1 MRTAST
7 PSSNTRDDEAED
19 ATVADIDD
27 TEDEDEDEDDEDASG
42 DDEEAMLLLEK
53 KMGKRWLHRLY
64 YSKREEKEKGLLRE
78 KTKIQIICN
87 STNTIKWRAAFW
99 GGGKGALS

>member
-1 MRTAST
+1 MDGCDLDDVEERPNVRTAST

-42 DDEEAMLLLEK
+42 DDEEAMLLLSNKLESQRASSSMRTISGEK
-53 KMGKRWLHRLY
+53 IGEKWLHLVN
-64 YSKREEKEKGLLRE
+64 LL
-78 KTKIQIICN
+78 Q
-87 STNTIKWRAAFW
+87 
-99 GGGKGALS
+99 L